1 VSADD
6 GSARLAIVI
15 NSCGG
20 AASAV
25 ALGEGARIFLFR
37 VFIEYPV
44 ALMCLMD
51 KDE

>member
-1 VSADD
+1 MMEVLVW
-6 GSARLAIVI
+6 RLL
-15 NSCGG
+15 ST

-25 ALGEGARIFLFR
+25 ALGEERVDFLFR
-37 VFIEYPV
+37 IFIEYPV